1 MKAQGPKRN
10 APPGPATW
18 TATPLD
24 RAIERDD
31 KAVFFLPLGGTG
43 EIGMNLNLYA
53 YRGKWLMLDC
63 GVTFGGEEGA
73 GVDVIMPDPAF
84 IVERRN
90 QLLGI
95 VATHAHEDHI
105 GAIPYL
111 WPQLQCPIWAT
122 PFTASL
128 LRAKLSE
135 AGLLDRVDLTV
146 IPLSGRFQI
155 GPFDLELI
163 TLTHSIPEPN
173 AVAIRTPVGTIMHTG
188 DWKLDPDPLIG
199 EVTDEAAL
207 IRIGDEGVIAM
218 VGDSTNALREGIS
231 GSEGELQEA
240 LTELVGH
247 YRGRIAVACFASNVA
262 RLHTIARAAQAHGRD
277 VALVG
282 RSLVRIDKAA
292 RENGYLTDLPR
303 FLTEDEAGFVPE
315 DKILLICTGSQ
326 GEPRAAL
333 SRIAREDHP
342 NIDLAEGDVVIFSSK
357 IIPGNEKAIA
367 ALQNA
372 LVRLGVEV
380 VTENDHFVHVS
391 GHPARAELVRMY
403 QMVRPHIA
411 IPVHGEARHLAAHA
425 ELAMEC
431 QVGDAIVIDNGDV
444 VRIDTHGATLAGQV
458 PSGRIASDGRR
469 LLPIDG
475 TVLRQR
481 KRVANQGA
489 LVATVILDRAGALA
503 APPQIA
509 LIGIVEPADVEAI
522 SAALRDAAGAA
533 VDALPGPMRRDDAS
547 VRDAANRALRKVI
560 GERIGKR
567 ALIDVQLVR
576 L

>member
-1 MKAQGPKRN
+1 MKSP
-10 APPGPATW
+10 APPGS
-18 TATPLD
+18 ATPLD

-31 KAVFFLPLGGTG
+31 KGVFFLPLGGTG

-53 YRGKWLMLDC
+53 YRGQWLMLDC
-63 GVTFGGEEGA
+63 GVTFGDDAQPGL
-73 GVDVIMPDPAF
+73 DVVMPDPAF
-84 IVERRN
+84 IVERRDK
-90 QLLGI
+90 LLGI

-128 LRAKLSE
+128 LRAKLAE
-135 AGLLDRVDLTV
+135 VGLLDRAELTV

-188 DWKLDPDPLIG
+188 DWKLDPEPLIG
-199 EVTDEAAL
+199 DVTDEAAL
-207 IRIGDEGVIAM
+207 IRIGDEGVLAM
-218 VGDSTNALREGIS
+218 VGDSTNAMKEGTS
-231 GSEGELQEA
+231 GSEAELSA
-240 LTELVGH
+240 SLTDLVGR
-247 YRGRIAVACFASNVA
+247 YQGRVAVACFASNVA

-303 FLTEDEAGFVPE
+303 FLTEDEAGYIPA
-315 DKILLICTGSQ
+315 DRILLICTGSQ

-342 NIDLAEGDVVIFSSK
+342 NIVLEEGDVTIFSSK
-357 IIPGNEKAIA
+357 IIPGNEKPIA
-367 ALQNA
+367 RLQNG

-403 QMVRPHIA
+403 QMVRPRVA

-425 ELAMEC
+425 DLALEC
-431 QVGDAIVIDNGDV
+431 QVGEALVIDNGDV
-444 VRIDTHGATLAGQV
+444 VRIDARGATVAGKV
-458 PSGRIASDGRR
+458 PSGRVASDGRR
-469 LLPIDG
+469 LLPVDG
-475 TVLRQR
+475 TALRQR
-481 KRVANQGA
+481 RRVGNQGG
-489 LVATVILDRAGALA
+489 LVATVILDRAGGLA

-509 LIGIVEPADVEAI
+509 LIGLVEAEEI
-522 SAALRDAAGAA
+522 EAMSASLRDAVSATLEG
-533 VDALPGPMRRDDAS
+533 LPRSMRRDDGS
-547 VRDAANRALRKVI
+547 VCDAANRALRKAVN
-560 GERIGKR
+560 ERLGKR
-567 ALIDVQLVR
+567 ALIEVQLVR